1 MTLDSDSEMNLKEWL
16 AAIDDGSITN
26 EQVELLSKLLE
37 ENADARKLYL
47 EHMGLLGHL
56 AVTAKRSEFFDGS
69 TSFLQTKNWGGSQT
83 NRLWQRI
90 TGVTL
95 VAAMLLI
102 GIIVY
107 QLLWNGSA
115 TNGVAT
121 LKSQDG
127 WWEHPGLGAELGET
141 IQVDRWLHLEDGKA
155 VLLFANGVELTLRG
169 DTTIKIVSP
178 DVVRLFSGTASLN
191 VPRQAIGFKVSTT
204 TAEVVDFGTEFTVR
218 VYDAEVVDIQ
228 VHQGLVEVKRS
239 DEMGATERRML
250 KTKEAVRVDPL
261 KEGYIDIEPVDLR
274 DDPEQKQDSLQ
285 IAYRTRQDTK
295 GTQDYHGK
303 LGHDFVVN
311 EPIEVTRLGVFDS
324 NSDGL
329 KQQLVCELWQRDD
342 RGTPDV
348 FTDDKGLKRLAV
360 VAFAPGDDAEL
371 IDANR
376 FQPLKSPLRLEPGSY
391 SIVAYGYG
399 AKEPNGNDGVSGSRR
414 HLKSRDDGGGLI
426 SFVGTSRFE
435 RGLSEVNSGQQPWAS
450 DPDIFPIKI
459 DQIFVDRY
467 SAGTF
472 EYRLAR

>member
-1 MTLDSDSEMNLKEWL
+1 MSVQNDWESNLQKWL
-16 AAIDDGSITN
+16 VAIDDGTVTN

-37 ENADARKLYL
+37 ENAEARKLYL

-56 AVTAKRSEFFDGS
+56 AVTAKRSELFEGS
-69 TSFLQTKNWGGSQT
+69 TSLFKTKRWNESQT
-83 NRLWQRI
+83 PRFWQKI
-90 TGVTL
+90 TGVTV

-102 GIIVY
+102 GVIIY
-107 QLLWNGSA
+107 QSLENSS
-115 TNGVAT
+115 TDKGVAT

-155 VLLFANGVELTLRG
+155 VLLFVNGVELTMRG

-178 DVVRLFSGTASLN
+178 DVVRLFSGTASLK

-204 TAEVVDFGTEFTVR
+204 AAEVVDFGTEFTVR

-250 KTKEAVRVDPL
+250 KTQEAVRVDPL
-261 KEGYIDIEPVDLR
+261 KEGYIEIEPVDLR
-274 DDPEQKQDSLQ
+274 DEPDQNQDSLK
-285 IAYRTRQDTK
+285 IAYRTRKNTK
-295 GTQDYHGK
+295 GTQAYHGK

-324 NSDGL
+324 GSDGL

-342 RGTPDV
+342 LGTPDD
-348 FTDDKGLKRLAV
+348 FTDDKGTKRLAV
-360 VAFAPGDDAEL
+360 VAFAAGDNAEL
-371 IDANR
+371 IDSNR
-376 FQPLKSPLRLEPGSY
+376 FQPLKSPLRLKPGSY

-399 AKEPNGNDGVSGSRR
+399 EKEPNGNDGMNGSRR

-435 RGLSEVNSGQQPWAS
+435 RSLGEVSSDQPTWLS
-450 DPDIFPIKI
+450 DPENFPIKI

-472 EYRLAR
+472 EYRRAR